1 MIEMRGMQD
10 EMFEWLKREFPMSL
24 TLEAQT
30 LGVAEETGEICQ
42 LILKK
47 AQKIREA
54 GLMDEEGWK
63 LGLEDGVGDIIIYL
77 MNLCSLAGI
86 DIEEAIESTVSK
98 VKKRD
103 WNKWREN
110 HGTE

>member
-1 MIEMRGMQD
+1 MIEMREMQE
-10 EMFEWLKREFPMSL
+10 EMFAWLEREFPMSL

-47 AQKIREA
+47 AQKIRTA
-54 GLMDEEGWK
+54 GLLNELDWK
-63 LGLEDGVGDIIIYL
+63 LAIADGVGDVIIYL
-77 MNLCSLAGI
+77 MNLCSIAEI
-86 DIEEAIESTVSK
+86 DIEKSITSTVSK
-98 VKKRD
+98 VKQRD